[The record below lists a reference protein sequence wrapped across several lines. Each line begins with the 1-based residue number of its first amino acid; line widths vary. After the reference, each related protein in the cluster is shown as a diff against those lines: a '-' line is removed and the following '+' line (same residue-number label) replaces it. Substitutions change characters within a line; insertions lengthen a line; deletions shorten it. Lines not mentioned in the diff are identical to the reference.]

1 MSIEDFD
8 CPMCGSEIQLTLL
21 SIVIIKMGRKGDA
34 LTNEFISIRNILT
47 KETESWRGFTDSL
60 KSEEDKKLP
69 KS

>member
-34 LTNEFISIRNILT
+34 LTNEFISRRKYSYERNRIL
-47 KETESWRGFTDSL
+47 ERIYR
-60 KSEEDKKLP
+60 
-69 KS
+69 